1 MSQAFRE
8 GLGFFREGA
17 AKVGDFFRSLPEGYY
32 RPADPSIAS
41 EALRKDVSMGG
52 EADADQKRMIVAGSA
67 GGEGKVNP
75 RVEERQADAAARGP
89 VQEPT
94 DARSNALTTAVT
106 NVGTGAET
114 EEDTEGL
121 LKGLFGRSYKPM
133 DDGALALINLGAG
146 IAKGDITG
154 GMQSAVTAMGEE
166 RDRRRKEDLSSAQ
179 AEFYR
184 SGEKGASKATMRVM
198 REKAVRTIDD
208 MGYTK
213 KRALLSQIL
222 GTKPTREQMDDP
234 VLEER
239 MIDLLAYQYA
249 QQEQISSRS
258 GARQNPSQLAG
269 NRGTGNNTVDK
280 ARIVQLHNSL
290 IGQ

>member
-1 MSQAFRE
+1 M
-8 GLGFFREGA
+8 
-17 AKVGDFFRSLPEGYY
+17 
-32 RPADPSIAS
+32 
-41 EALRKDVSMGG
+41 
-52 EADADQKRMIVAGSA
+52 
-67 GGEGKVNP
+67 
-75 RVEERQADAAARGP
+75 
-89 VQEPT
+89 QEPT
-94 DARSNALTTAVT
+94 DARSGALTTAVT

-184 SGEKGASKATMRVM
+184 SGEKGASKASMLAM
-198 REKAVRTIDD
+198 IQKAKKDVEDMDFPKRT
-208 MGYTK
+208 
-213 KRALLSQIL
+213 ALLSQIL
-222 GTKPTREQMDDP
+222 GTKPTREQMNDP
-234 VLEER
+234 VLEEQ
-239 MIDLLAYQYA
+239 MIALLATRYA

-258 GARQNPSQLAG
+258 GALQNPSQLAG

-280 ARIVQLHNSL
+280 ARFVQQHNRL